1 MVEAGPEPGACQFN
15 PGFYN
20 ATMRLLP
27 ALCLAFA
34 CGPLLAQTPPLTP
47 PQAPLEGRKNQKVE
61 RIRVEDGATLID
73 EVRYAGQT
81 QSITV
86 QPKGGARAYE
96 VQPGSGQRAWNV
108 LNF

>member
-1 MVEAGPEPGACQFN
+1 M
-15 PGFYN
+15 
-20 ATMRLLP
+20 MRADPCSGRVGETIRFLVTARASPQSGSAKPLLP
-27 ALCLAFA
+27 PAPGWPKAVGLALI
-34 CGPLLAQTPPLTP
+34 PDP
-47 PQAPLEGRKNQKVE
+47 GR
-61 RIRVEDGATLID
+61 IATLID

-96 VQPGSGQRAWNV
+96 VQPGSGQRVWNV

>member
-1 MVEAGPEPGACQFN
+1 
-15 PGFYN
+15 
-20 ATMRLLP
+20 MRLLP

-96 VQPGSGQRAWNV
+96 VQPGSGQRVWNV

>member
-1 MVEAGPEPGACQFN
+1 
-15 PGFYN
+15 
-20 ATMRLLP
+20 MRVP
-27 ALCLAFA
+27 IALCLALA
-34 CGPLLAQTPPLTP
+34 CTPLQAQTPPSAAVP
-47 PQAPLEGRKNQKVE
+47 APLEGRKNQKVE

-96 VQPGSGQRAWNV
+96 VQPGSGQRVWNV